1 MADRLVLVGMSAREV
16 QARDRIIAA
25 PLSFK
30 EIDADGLPRHVA
42 DPERCARVAGVAVGL
57 DTPVST
63 IRLLRRMCE
72 QGYDL
77 GAPGDVP
84 GLDLDDD
91 TEAGAALINALIAA
105 GGQDEEWLTT
115 AQLDGSHVRIAADDY
130 RRWTADLPSAPGD
143 VLPGIQA
150 ARERTRAA
158 AGWVMDIH
166 LLRRGSGR

>member
-57 DTPVST
+57 DIPVST

-91 TEAGAALINALIAA
+91 TEAGAALINTLTAA
-105 GGQDEEWLTT
+105 RGQSQEWLTT
-115 AQLDGSHVRIAADDY
+115 APLDEGYLRAAADQY
-130 RRWTADLPSAPGD
+130 RRWSAAVPSVPGD
-143 VLPGIQA
+143 VLTGTQA
-150 ARERTRAA
+150 APDR
-158 AGWVMDIH
+158 
-166 LLRRGSGR
+166 